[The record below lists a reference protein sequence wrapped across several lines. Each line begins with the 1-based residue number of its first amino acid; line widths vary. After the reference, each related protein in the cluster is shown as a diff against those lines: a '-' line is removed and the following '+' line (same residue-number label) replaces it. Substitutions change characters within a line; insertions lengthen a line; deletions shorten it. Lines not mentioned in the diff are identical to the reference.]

1 MEQSNNPTGTN
12 TRRKARKVDVS
23 AVSSEYGKV
32 PPQAVD
38 LEEAVLGAMM
48 LEKNAVNQVIDVL
61 KPESFYKEA
70 HQHIFEAMTQLFANT
85 EPIDLLTVTNQL
97 RKNGK
102 LEISGGAY
110 FITSLTNRVGSAA
123 NVEFHA
129 RIVSQKYI
137 QRELI
142 RISSE
147 TLRDAYEETS
157 DVFELLDQAESNLFG
172 IAESNIRKNYDSMGS
187 LITQAIKQIEV
198 ARNQTGGLSGVPSGF
213 SELDRITSG
222 WQKSDLVVIAARPGM
237 GKTAFV
243 LSLARNTSVDFKKP
257 LAIFS
262 LEMSSVQLVNRL
274 ISGETE
280 LPAERLR
287 KGDLQDHEWA
297 QLNAKI
303 KRLSEPPI
311 FIDDTP
317 ALNIFELRAKCRR
330 LKAQHDIQMVII
342 DYLQLMTAGGDG
354 KGNRE
359 QEISNISRSL
369 KGIAK
374 ELDIP
379 IIALSQLSR
388 AVETRGGNK
397 RPQLSDLRESGAIE
411 QDADMVLFIYRPEYY
426 GITEDEKGNSTAGI
440 AELMIAKHRNGSLS
454 DVPLRFIGHLAKFED
469 LPPLEEGMRFSGGGS
484 GMHDFQNPP
493 TITMPSRL
501 NNLPPGDGDVPF

>member
-1 MEQSNNPTGTN
+1 
-12 TRRKARKVDVS
+12 
-23 AVSSEYGKV
+23 
-32 PPQAVD
+32 
-38 LEEAVLGAMM
+38 
-48 LEKNAVNQVIDVL
+48 
-61 KPESFYKEA
+61 
-70 HQHIFEAMTQLFANT
+70 
-85 EPIDLLTVTNQL
+85 
-97 RKNGK
+97 
-102 LEISGGAY
+102 
-110 FITSLTNRVGSAA
+110 
-123 NVEFHA
+123 
-129 RIVSQKYI
+129 
-137 QRELI
+137 
-142 RISSE
+142 
-147 TLRDAYEETS
+147 
-157 DVFELLDQAESNLFG
+157 
-172 IAESNIRKNYDSMGS
+172 
-187 LITQAIKQIEV
+187 
-198 ARNQTGGLSGVPSGF
+198 
-213 SELDRITSG
+213 
-222 WQKSDLVVIAARPGM
+222 M

-303 KRLSEPPI
+303 KRLSEAPI